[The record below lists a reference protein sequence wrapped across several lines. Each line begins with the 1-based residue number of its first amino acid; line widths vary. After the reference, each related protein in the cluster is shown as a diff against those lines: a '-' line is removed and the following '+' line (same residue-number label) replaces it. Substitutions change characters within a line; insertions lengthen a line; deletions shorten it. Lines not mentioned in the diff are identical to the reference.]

1 MQRDNRSRDPEGSRR
16 RWYESRDRD
25 PREQGDSRQQPQ
37 SLPPQQPQQQQQQQ
51 PFSPVYQ
58 QTPPPRQ
65 YDSRYDQSPM
75 YQQSPQYPRFPAP
88 PQQYQHHQP
97 HPYNA
102 QHQPAPAYN
111 DPRQSQQTPQ
121 RPQTP
126 SSVFSSSSDT
136 STSLLD
142 ISRFKD
148 TKQFGGVFG
157 TFFKAPSERVKQR
170 LHRKKPKKRRVL
182 YFGNSSS
189 SSVNSDLAYGTGYV
203 KQPKSRTLS
212 PRSQSRASGQG
223 QGSVSGQIP
232 INGHRRRSSGGSD
245 RTPRPAPKKK
255 TADEEIMALGQQ
267 LSDLARR
274 SKEDEQRL
282 SRRSSGKGKAAALG
296 LGAGAAGVALTSRL
310 GKEKK
315 SPKGKGKGKSK
326 HGVDSSDDGSD
337 WEDWEDA
344 SDGESSSSDDAG
356 SAAGSAG
363 DSELAYGTVGESIK
377 PAVGAATAAG
387 SAAAAAAM
395 AHSRR
400 TSGHSQSSEYRRYD
414 DRGSIVDPRLFGP
427 YNSLR
432 GSINTP
438 CGFQDERQAEVYRRD
453 SANFEFGSPIQM
465 RDLHSDPTAGHNRF
479 GSGQFSTSEHNR
491 ISSGQFSASDHNR
504 FGSGQFSA
512 SGHNRFGSGQF
523 SASGPHQDSSPR
535 PAPVPLQ
542 QPVPKFPVSSKVYET
557 EKLEDVNGKE
567 SRHQRREPSD
577 GRTWSGVAAAGL
589 AAAAAGA
596 AIASSSRKDSRES
609 RDEKKYDR
617 DDRDRREQERIA
629 MERQKALEVE
639 QQKLNDLER
648 QKARELERSKNQ
660 DPRRKY
666 SNWEEWHSA
675 LEHERERNAKW
686 ERDYR
691 ELEPE
696 AVIPNYNND
705 RKSSRYNDHDDT
717 PKERNEKKEKQ
728 NYDIVVAPRQDQSK
742 GEPFRIEHGQQFKV
756 TSEPVVQAKSGQRKD
771 TRDGRD
777 LPLPTGAG
785 HQAMAEPTQSE
796 PEFVDP
802 FQYQVADDA
811 FTLSQRTTPGRPLTP
826 NVVTIERE
834 PNFDDSPPRTSADDA
849 RLSRRDSFEI
859 ERMVE
864 EYQREPRDKPQQQR
878 SQTGN
883 EYQEEEREA
892 KSILDEAKIATVPVA
907 AAAVAAAIAVEHNR
921 AQSSRKEK
929 SSKSKSSKGKSSKG
943 DSSKSNTQSS
953 SRGRKDAVQEE
964 ADRYYRESNIAR
976 KIASDELRSRSA
988 SPERSVI
995 DKWQDDKNESFTI
1008 VTPPAMEDHHSEK
1021 NVYEAPNA
1029 DVKIDNKI
1037 HPQEERRFRNVGDNS
1052 SALILRP
1059 REASR
1064 ERPVL
1069 NLIYP
1074 TPAVSRQPTP
1084 APEARNTRQV
1094 PERSF
1099 TSEDVVI
1106 GPKGEVLPSSEPV
1119 SAAKSVS
1126 WGENETKRFN
1136 AHTPEN
1142 QDASNNYF
1150 PSDKSPDKPRPK
1162 LNKASRW
1169 GILAAALA
1177 GSSAEPHN
1185 EPDVELPY
1193 KRSDMPGGFSDD
1205 TSREVAVRR
1214 AEVYGDD
1221 AGREPPVPGPKPTSP
1236 HREHMPGGYAD
1247 DLEFAATLAAGLKDT
1262 GFNPDIV
1269 IEDPSYSRRDS
1280 PPGVQEA
1287 NGDSHR
1293 GANGNAWYKRPYVD
1307 VVPETVDV
1315 NAPKLLPEQG
1325 FVLGEVETPQEKT
1338 PTSYQ
1343 SQRDINAGLPKPED
1357 VPLPDNGPDNSKLS
1371 KREQRKRDKS
1381 DVVVVQDDGKIESA
1395 RAKPSASREEAE
1407 EVWEDIT
1414 RKKSKKKSRKS
1425 RDWEEDPSPIVSAPL
1440 DYNTGSSRD
1449 MPAKDARSNQDWS
1462 TPRDEERS
1470 RNFSAA
1476 DIAKVAVPA
1485 LALGALAS
1493 SGSRDA
1499 PSRDAHSDD
1508 ERDTPT
1514 KSRKP
1519 ANDDDYYYGNDRSDV
1534 SASVRPSHHRH
1545 SSQDASSRDVR
1556 PDDEFD
1562 ESKHSR
1568 KHRKDRDSRDEDK
1581 YRDHA
1586 TLDPVDRRSSRR
1598 EASRDRSRD
1607 RSRHHSRDRSR
1618 DRSRHRSKDHRSRDR
1633 TRDRSRDRSRHR
1645 KSDDEERPKR
1655 SKRHSYGN
1663 DSPTR
1668 SFAASEV
1675 SLASTSSRRS
1685 KKSKRRSGNEDDL
1698 DDSKDS
1704 PSDRKRDFFDDRDVS
1719 SVMSESRGDDRRRE
1733 GGHRRKSS
1741 RYDDDDARSVA
1752 SSPGSS
1758 RRDKEPK
1765 ERKTPEKRASNS
1777 VLSSLFKPRKD
1788 KKDSFLGNADTLGAG
1803 VGLAG
1808 AAAIYASDATRSNAA
1823 DAHSDQEHYTSR
1835 DGHRRARSYELVDP
1849 EVVSRAIKPAIDP
1862 QYGDLL
1868 PLPPSEPSSPVSGP
1882 EDLPPLPDSRPDTPP
1897 QERIMRR
1904 DMWSHQRR
1912 RSALDT
1918 PTKSPSRTAV
1928 PIALRL
1934 GNRSNPGSPISFK
1947 ASPASSPIMPHSDAV
1962 VMSRRAARP
1971 TSWDSTREIMPLY
1984 LLEHARQQ
1992 PTTGSVL
1999 PALPPSE
2006 PSESSARNS
2015 PESEFLKHNDEYFGN
2030 ELDFIGP
2037 DLRVDTQLSQQHRKD
2052 SDAESQETTPRA
2064 EYMPVLPVPEPS
2076 QAADEPVEEIDNT
2089 LPLPVDSTSKD
2100 MDRDLYSPT
2109 PSPVDT
2115 AAMTIPAA
2123 LAAAAYIRGRGDTD
2137 SPAERTD
2144 DATSADEH
2152 FSDASEGHSEPS
2164 SPGAYVFRTLAS
2176 SFDDRP
2182 QRRVESYY
2190 EPAPEPIVVPAEE
2203 PVVEKSPIEATP
2215 VNSVTELLGL
2225 PTEEPVA
2232 EESPIVESP
2241 IVEEPPFEAP
2251 SVNSVTELF
2260 GLPTEKPIAE
2270 EPVVEKS
2277 PIEATPVNSVTELL
2291 GLPTEEPVTEESP
2304 IEATPVNSVTEL
2316 LGLPTEEPV
2325 AEESPI
2331 EAPPVNSV
2339 TELLGL
2345 PNDEPTT
2352 GDSTAREPAFYP
2364 ATGPVAEPA
2373 AEPSVIPAQ
2382 ETAIEEPSIEESPI
2396 NSVTELLG
2404 LPAEKTVVEQ
2414 PTIED
2419 PVDERSHVLEKSTSE
2434 RSPIDSVTELLGL
2447 PVEEPTVEEPTVGD
2461 PAIEEPAVE
2470 EPAVEELTVEKS
2482 LAQKS
2487 PIVEKSPVERSPIES
2502 VTELLGLPA
2511 EKAVVEQP
2519 TTEERIVERSP
2530 AEMAPIDSVT
2540 ELLGLPAEEPTVEK
2554 PAVEKSF
2561 AQTSPAERSPIDSVT
2576 ELLGL
2581 PIQKPTVEESPAQ
2594 KSLVEEPPIN
2604 SVDELLGLPVEEPA
2618 VEQSAMDESFAQKF
2632 PAEVSPTNSV
2642 TELLSLPAE
2651 ESTLEHTV
2659 EKPSIN
2665 SVTELLGISA
2675 EEPTIE
2681 KPVAEEPA
2689 LDHSTEELTIKEPV
2703 VEESIADIPTQEE
2716 HSTDKPTTEEPTAK
2730 GPAVETPPVKSVTE
2744 LLGFSAEAPT
2754 IEDLTTA
2761 YRTEASDSAVQDG
2774 PQPFNESIPNG
2785 KFEDIHS
2792 TNQALETDTLGPST
2806 KEFSRD
2812 PRTGSIAED
2821 VVMPVVD
2828 SSIHSIEAPAIDTM
2842 TKTTPE
2848 VVRPSDEVQVE
2859 APAEFPSAPRD
2870 TKELDIMPL
2879 SAPIDED
2886 IAAVEPIVE
2895 TMPESAAENTSG
2907 NDRQLD
2913 NPEAAVEPLS
2923 EPANEAA
2930 PEPAPQV
2937 VEAAD
2942 TKPQDPI
2949 SQREENEITTKEWES
2964 MSAKDR
2970 KNMKKKLKKK
2980 GLEPII
2986 QDSFDISVLPQESS
3000 EGTEIAQNQGVP
3012 ADDQLSESKLVA
3024 TETEETEGPAE
3035 HASEPTPESLIEDA
3049 VISKAISFEEPA
3061 VSQEEQLPTTES
3073 EKPSEPVGEVISAH
3087 QEQPVQQDAESKE
3100 RDPEAADTPALAV
3113 SEHDRALPSIER
3125 ESVAENVSDAPLTI
3139 AEQIAEDTP
3148 ESPSKSK
3155 KKKKKSKTVQQ
3166 SEEKSS
3172 VVEPEMPEA
3181 DDPTPAT
3188 APEADRGAFDAWA
3201 EPDVIVEAPT
3211 ENPEALTE
3219 GGSEPVTKLLPDA
3232 PAEPAVDAEAF
3243 DAWAQPEVTAEVVD
3257 TPEQIQ
3263 EKSAPAA
3270 EPTPEVP
3277 IEPTQ
3282 DDVVSPSKSKK
3293 KKKKKK
3299 GNKADDEL
3307 VADNIEISRL
3317 EESLPISKDQTDET
3331 SKDAA
3336 QGLVR
3341 EQLSSANE
3349 IKTEP
3354 VNIETPQ
3361 PVESSKDDSRQRVDR
3376 AKSLPPIVAPE
3387 PGDFVTRDDG
3397 GIDDS
3402 PPSSPRPSTQDG
3414 RKDSPSSRYF
3424 PSALRALP
3432 STAGIS
3438 AFKRMWGF
3446 QDQSKAENKP
3456 RQVKADTVKPET
3468 VPVVKPEV
3476 VDAKPEA
3483 PAANLGRESVA
3494 NKKSDA
3500 ASAEKLKTVDAK
3512 PDTPATDSNRV
3523 APIDN
3528 TATPALES
3536 YVSEPLFSQDSAPLE
3551 ESQMEPSQIDEPR
3564 NFSTDKLSRGTP
3576 EDQAGTTD
3584 RQSVTLNH
3592 DDAAK
3597 KPEPILEQVAHET
3610 PLETVVDDDSTPVEN
3625 QAVDPVSEE
3634 TSKPL
3639 EVKPEQDT
3647 VGTPIMVKAD
3657 RVTTPVESKLEDT
3670 VKTLDVEPVQAVQE
3684 EPVVTTEDDVVRQ
3697 TENAEA
3703 EASSSKKKA
3712 KKNKKKKKGQ
3722 DSQNDT
3728 AEDQLKDSTRQDE
3741 PTVVSDIPTTE
3752 TPVLKDQATLD
3763 RAEQLKPEDKL
3774 QTRDNTA
3781 EAETKG
3787 LPTIDGQSVDE
3798 SVIHEHPKI
3807 DEVEEQPPINDEP
3820 AVETELREQPQ
3831 ANAQSAQPE
3840 IKDQSHTEEIKDQP
3854 TVDDKPVNEPEL
3866 KDQSKNDDKL
3876 AEPVTEDQPQIDE
3889 TQDRSRIDDEP
3900 VNEPELKEQS
3910 QADDKPAESEVKDQL
3925 KADETKAQLQIDEI
3939 QDRSKTDIKPPE
3951 ELEMREQLHTD
3962 EKSIEP
3968 EAMDQSQT
3976 GDKPVKEQVQA
3987 SDNLANKSSA
3997 DEALPNEVLDAGKI
4011 ADETHQAEEK
4021 AAREAEDA
4029 EATKEQAEIDSLL
4042 SKREKR
4048 KGRLLKKDQARL
4060 TLLEENAI
4068 KRAEEQT
4075 TREAEKKAAEEEVK
4089 TTVANTPVQG
4099 PSEAEIAFEPVES
4112 KDKDTP
4118 QTVEQTADEK
4128 MSDTNV
4134 IPPVEVSNA
4143 GEAQEASQPIEGS
4156 VDLTPLPVADPAE
4169 DSHVTADTIQPA
4181 EPQDTAVVDEISEPS
4196 GSKKSKKKKK
4206 RKSVSFVESGEA
4218 QETTTDNGE
4227 PSIPVSEPQLPDQ
4240 SATNTE
4246 ELPAKEETSSHGSVV
4261 EETATGVP
4269 ATDAKQT
4276 EDQTLA
4282 NSEAPVA
4289 EDTPTELQ
4297 LDGATDA
4304 ISNDGES
4311 EATSE
4316 KKSKKKKKK
4325 KKNASSSD
4333 EPETQPETEVLQQ
4346 ETPESKNDIIENVN
4360 DTAAEETSPNASN
4373 TLESGGR
4380 DSTEASLPKDE
4391 TSFPP
4396 QSETTNTFHDLVSA
4410 NDEQT
4415 QPADV
4420 NLPVETPLP
4429 QEPAQDLGAGKAD
4442 TTAPE
4447 QPPTEDSLKAE
4458 DSNATVK
4465 LSKKDKK
4472 KKKKAEKKKADL
4484 EGTQDPESDLAAPSQ
4499 NVEVLPQP
4507 EATDVPTEGSK
4518 DMPDETPTQTDSNK
4532 TPDTDSNL
4540 EGKLAAPA
4548 SDAKVPDTGDFG
4560 KLPSEEP
4567 ASPKDERGGFSLRQS
4582 QTDQEN
4588 KAKDNDFEILQDP
4601 ETKHPSEPKMKP
4613 NPESEKEDV
4622 DIAAMDEAKSHGSS
4636 KGDRPEEDKS
4646 MAGDLEVHVK
4656 PETKLEPG
4664 SELGEEKLE
4673 DNTEFAG
4680 LSKKQIKKLKKAK
4693 ALAALES
4700 PAEPSTPKEA
4710 GTSNEET
4717 LESAAE
4723 AGLEDGSK
4731 PETRCEAAV
4740 SETPA
4745 RAVEELG
4752 PEIDAG
4758 VLPLSEEI
4766 VPIDEPDFEAESKSK
4781 TDTQPLDS
4789 PTTQPA
4795 TEPAVAE
4802 PEAGADVQTSRTE
4815 PQETASDQD
4824 NIVPAPEVE
4833 SEEPHAHEGSITNI
4847 AADQEVLKEERT
4859 NSQKQSSQESLD
4871 VIQAPVSDPQVDAA
4885 YEAASDTNMTETHST
4900 GPLSPHVNEE
4910 AKETAAD
4917 RNGDFETSEQ
4927 AGASTPAIRI
4937 HTPEV
4942 PANASVETLN
4952 KDIPLQTADGLN
4964 EPFTHL
4970 PEASDRLMA
4979 EFESDHPL
4987 QSTSDTIARETL
4999 DSLSDTAE
5007 AIERPQIRD
5016 DTFIPQPEIIIAS
5029 EPVES
5034 PNVPSRSVDEAIAG
5048 LSDAEQ
5054 YKLDEEK
5061 KDSGTDAEQ
5070 PADANS
5076 SLDSAIAD
5084 DVKLPVDQSTTVSA
5098 QEAPMEDSPS
5108 TPTAAETEQS
5118 SGHELIDDQGKEET
5132 SHSLADKAIEPQP
5145 NIEQQT
5151 PLSESVLEVAMP
5163 TNDLS
5168 MVDGKDGQNLEP
5180 FDQANEK
5187 KGIEDSPTTKVEV
5200 PDTSKTTKESALL
5213 QLGDTELSHTRDS
5226 AAPVQPAA
5234 SSAVTSNAGTIS
5246 STTPAHERAENEFT
5260 TEEWHD
5266 LSSKDRKSIKKK
5278 LKKKDLDLII
5288 RDSFELEASTTED
5301 LTQNAPEAVPQAPQT
5316 GTEVI
5321 REIPEHDAHV
5331 DEVQEPSATEPFV
5344 DSGLNT
5350 SNVGDAFID
5359 VQQNTDSND
5368 LPEVPIEHSVEIV
5381 NVQERVPRDAPSTPE
5396 PHQGIESEP
5405 EKQKPSSLETDV
5417 SARDRNDKETDPARN
5432 TEDKSIAP
5440 AEAPKMMDVQPAEE
5454 LHSESAQDFLPEPV
5468 SEPSNASETNARS
5481 TTDVTPARIS
5491 EEVQQTQAVQ
5501 KAPEVSTDVPPNPV
5515 TEAPPKKRKDKKG
5528 RKSSLNMTETLVIGA
5543 EVTEPAKDNTQFP
5556 SLEHAP
5562 EHQANSESKDDQET
5576 ATPPAPIAELLPSTE
5591 NLSPATFEQSASDVV
5606 VHEPPQQEVSP
5617 ELNDAENENSSAEA
5631 APEDKEANIGQ
5642 ETVPAVEE
5650 AEDTAHAEILPA
5662 LKNAESP
5669 EPTKTHQEVTD
5680 EIVKPPQPVDA
5691 ARQIEGDST
5700 FDRQPEADK
5709 ESPFGTEQVLK
5720 DTKPMGEDDKEVKK
5734 GLRTADEERTGSE
5747 QVPVPEKLPDEQN
5760 SAGNTLLDPVD
5771 YQTQAEPVTA
5781 EKSSPDET
5789 TPFEKQPADVVEIP
5803 KLQEEEI
5810 QKPASHEPHGQG
5822 YSVES
5827 TEAPETSIEPSVEPT
5842 QAETAVQVEDLPS
5855 LPLSPKD
5862 KKKKKKRKSKTADAP
5877 VAEPTEPTKST
5888 SQFDTEPSQYSDGKA
5903 PTSLDD
5909 AAVEH
5914 STQFT
5919 APASVDVPDFPKEV
5933 GQTRS
5938 LVTEAKQEGIQDHH
5952 DHSFDNSTASKENDH
5967 VEDITLTP
5975 DTAVTE
5981 EITTDTARDNPPITN
5996 DPLVSEVK
6004 ESRSVVDAEVTP
6016 VNDKSSS
6023 QSSEPL
6029 LGDAE
6034 ASTTTAKPTK
6044 KDKKNK
6050 KKKQR
6055 QVNDDIDTSR
6065 EPQSSAR
6072 LDLPEVTR
6080 PVERDSSSEQPTD
6093 VAKLVP
6099 DGPGPDSPAPTL
6111 KESGTSQ
6118 HAVLDA
6124 TEEANAEI
6132 PTEEPKPVEKKL
6144 EVTEMEP
6151 LTQPRDI
6158 LSSGAGHV
6166 DEAPVPDQIRA
6177 VVEEIQAGQS
6187 SLPPTETSTEIQESE
6202 MQTPEPQLAKETDV
6216 IDNAGTVSSVP
6227 SAEKEKHQSGDNQAP
6242 SSKDAQPE
6250 QSVRSVPD
6258 STPQADRSDTRDTDV
6273 PSPAKDVSVVNEAFS
6288 KAPTAEPTA
6297 TSALKH
6303 LPSNDDNV
6311 KESPRLTETAPI
6323 VSAILDKVASQKT
6336 TDKDTMSRETPT
6348 PPPSSQILPT
6358 RQTTTEPLDSIPS
6371 PKISKKEK
6379 RARKLAR
6386 EKESTGTAT
6395 VEKSAVS
6402 DGQDTLVPQDTEKIP
6417 SENKGNLVSEMQDD
6431 ARTAPTTTARKSPTE
6446 VTEDSH
6452 ARDVA
6457 IKEPIKDKKSKRE
6470 PGASI
6475 PETVNEP
6482 DVPSVAKS
6490 IKSEA
6495 KPPKGTVPESNQ
6507 PQATSVPVE
6516 TSTKVEGQ
6524 PHSPTGPG
6532 PDVTDKLSHDT
6543 SVSKVISDVPAVEE
6557 NAAQAPKS
6565 VVNIPS
6571 GKEETK
6577 TSPTSSKPSKSIF
6590 AGFTAATA
6598 AWGTALFGDKKD
6610 APATQEKKQDEAKV
6624 TEDKN
6629 RLRGGQDGK
6638 SQTGEQNATTMS
6650 SHGIQPT
6657 VKDTGKDSRK
6667 DSPSPRETQ
6676 EVKTKT
6682 VGEDPPTGSND
6693 RKDKGKGIASDPGDD
6708 ATVTDN
6714 KRSSK
6719 KAKEVVSSRDDA
6731 ILDQSRKKENTEKKQ
6746 SEKKD
6751 ADKKDANK
6759 KDKKSGVATAVKDTP
6774 AKPDK
6779 VRRETPR
6786 KSQPESSYEAES
6798 PILGRGDLE
6807 LSREF
6812 SQPLLRRDSGVEEP
6826 RGGLL
6831 REDSKTYTPLTGT
6844 ESDVSDLRRSPSRLL
6859 EPVPEVPEAE
6869 VEPTRPTFSTPKAVR
6884 GRGPIGDASSFQ
6896 RRSRRMSEE
6905 TQREGGLGGE
6915 RNTLRRSR
6923 PFSPEPLRDSG
6934 VHTEDWIEN
6943 ERRPQSAVDRAV
6955 LHTPDSSERRLRR
6968 SPRGTPVL
6976 REPAALEPTSE
6987 PVKKKQYG
6995 PLTPAG
7001 GAAAAVTASAG
7012 LAGALRAG
7020 RSASSSPSTPT
7031 PHSKPNSN
7039 PTSSVAG
7046 RRSASD
7052 NASPTRRSTP
7062 GLEAARRTISNT
7074 SLSRRRTPEPLRL
7087 RPESPGIN
7095 RASGTPTP
7103 PLRRAD
7109 RRMSSDLRAIRQQ
7122 NTANSTPV
7130 ANEGRARAKDMAD
7143 VYDGFGEGRIG
7154 SPRSPTRPHSMRRRQ
7169 SMQVLELENR
7179 VELLMA
7185 ENRMLTEARAATES
7199 SISQRAA
7206 NSLSERDVEIDKL
7219 KQSLQFLQ
7227 NEVSRLSEVNDG
7239 LASAN
7244 VELANKDTGRV
7255 ADLESRHATVAREL
7269 EETRRAKGS
7278 SEQSLEAKDAEIAEL
7293 RAELDSAKEKIRDL
7307 QRQILESKANDA
7319 HFLNIRD
7326 EDHFDHRCQQLCSHV
7341 QQWVLRFSK
7350 FSDMRACRLTSEIN
7364 DEKTI
7369 DRLDNAVL
7377 DGSDVDIYLRDRV
7390 KRRDIFMSMTMNM
7403 IWEFVFTRYL
7413 FGMDRE
7419 QRQKLKSLEKLLT
7432 EVGPPEAVRQ
7442 WRAVTLTLLAKRESF
7457 KRQRDLDT
7465 EAVVQAIFQT
7475 LCKILPPPS
7484 NLEDQIQS
7492 QLRRVMREAV
7502 GLSIEMRTQKA
7513 EYMMLPPLAPEYDAD
7528 GELTTTLQF
7537 NASMMN
7543 ERSGSI
7549 TTSNED
7555 LEAQGAIVRT
7565 VLFPL
7570 VVKKGDDNGK
7580 GDEEIVVCPAQVLIP
7595 RSKHLFG
7602 AASDGGSTSIGAR
7615 SHISVVTETL
7625 GQTEV
7630 DYLDG

>member
-25 PREQGDSRQQPQ
+25 PRDQGDSRQQPQ
-37 SLPPQQPQQQQQQQ
+37 SLPPQQPQQYPQQQQ

-88 PQQYQHHQP
+88 PQQYQHQQP
-97 HPYNA
+97 HPYSA
-102 QHQPAPAYN
+102 QHQPMPAYN

-189 SSVNSDLAYGTGYV
+189 SSVNSDLAYGNGYV

-223 QGSVSGQIP
+223 QGSVSGQFP
-232 INGHRRRSSGGSD
+232 TNGHRRRSSGGSD
-245 RTPRPAPKKK
+245 RTPRLPPRKK

-274 SKEDEQRL
+274 SKEDEQRI

-296 LGAGAAGVALTSRL
+296 LAAGAAGVAMTSRL

-315 SPKGKGKGKSK
+315 SPKGKGKGKGKSK
-326 HGVDSSDDGSD
+326 HRVDTSDDGSD

-356 SAAGSAG
+356 SAA

-377 PAVGAATAAG
+377 PIVGVATAAG
-387 SAAAAAAM
+387 SAAAGAAM
-395 AHSRR
+395 ANSRR

-438 CGFQDERQAEVYRRD
+438 CGFRDERQAEVYRRD

-465 RDLHSDPTAGHNRF
+465 RDLHSDPTSAHNRVD
-479 GSGQFSTSEHNR
+479 
-491 ISSGQFSASDHNR
+491 SGQFSASGYNR
-504 FGSGQFSA
+504 VGSGQFSA
-512 SGHNRFGSGQF
+512 SSHNRFGSGQF

-542 QPVPKFPVSSKVYET
+542 QPVPKLPVSSKVYET
-557 EKLEDVNGKE
+557 EKLDNVNGKD
-567 SRHQRREPSD
+567 SRQNRREPAD
-577 GRTWSGVAAAGL
+577 ARTWSGVAAAGL

-596 AIASSSRKDSRES
+596 AIASSSRKDPRES

-617 DDRDRREQERIA
+617 DDRDRREQERID

-639 QQKLNDLER
+639 QQKLNELER
-648 QKARELERSKNQ
+648 QKARELERFKNQ
-660 DPRRKY
+660 DPRHKY
-666 SNWEEWHSA
+666 SNWEEWHKA

-728 NYDIVVAPRQDQSK
+728 NYDVVVAPRQDQSK

-756 TSEPVVQAKSGQRKD
+756 TSEPVVQAESGQRKD
-771 TRDGRD
+771 TRDGRV

-785 HQAMAEPTQSE
+785 HQAMTEPTQSE

-834 PNFDDSPPRTSADDA
+834 PNFDDSPPRNSADDA

-864 EYQREPRDKPQQQR
+864 EYQRESQNAPQQQR
-878 SQTGN
+878 SQTRN
-883 EYQEEEREA
+883 EYQEEERQA

-907 AAAVAAAIAVEHNR
+907 AAAVASAIAVEHNR
-921 AQSSRKEK
+921 AQDSRKEK

-953 SRGRKDAVQEE
+953 SRGRKDVVQEE

-976 KIASDELRSRSA
+976 KIASEELRSRSA
-988 SPERSVI
+988 SPERSVV

-1021 NVYEAPNA
+1021 NAYEAPNA

-1037 HPQEERRFRNVGDNS
+1037 HPQEERRFRNTGGNS
-1052 SALILRP
+1052 SALVLRP
-1059 REASR
+1059 RDASR

-1074 TPAVSRQPTP
+1074 TPAASRQPTP
-1084 APEARNTRQV
+1084 APEARKTRQV
-1094 PERSF
+1094 PEESF

-1106 GPKGEVLPSSEPV
+1106 GPKGEVLPSSEPASV
-1119 SAAKSVS
+1119 AKSVS

-1142 QDASNNYF
+1142 QDESNNYF
-1150 PSDKSPDKPRPK
+1150 PNDKSPEKPRPK

-1193 KRSDMPGGFSDD
+1193 TRSDMPGGFSDD
-1205 TSREVAVRR
+1205 TSRDIAVQR

-1221 AGREPPVPGPKPTSP
+1221 ASREPPVPGPKPTSP
-1236 HREHMPGGYAD
+1236 HHEQMPGGYAD

-1307 VVPETVDV
+1307 AVPEAIDV

-1338 PTSYQ
+1338 PASYQ
-1343 SQRDINAGLPKPED
+1343 GQRDINSGLPKPED

-1381 DVVVVQDDGKIESA
+1381 DVVVVQDDGKIENA
-1395 RAKPSASREEAE
+1395 RAEPSSSREEAE

-1414 RKKSKKKSRKS
+1414 RKKGKKKGRKS
-1425 RDWEEDPSPIVSAPL
+1425 RDWEADSSPSVSTPL
-1440 DYNTGSSRD
+1440 DYNTGSTRD
-1449 MPAKDARSNQDWS
+1449 MPARDATSNQGWS

-1470 RNFSAA
+1470 RDFSAA
-1476 DIAKVAVPA
+1476 DIATVALPA

-1499 PSRDAHSDD
+1499 APRDVHSDD
-1508 ERDTPT
+1508 ERDASA

-1519 ANDDDYYYGNDRSDV
+1519 LKDDDYYYGNDRSDV
-1534 SASVRPSHHRH
+1534 SAPVKPSHHRH
-1545 SSQDASSRDVR
+1545 SSRDASSRDVR
-1556 PDDEFD
+1556 PDDELD

-1568 KHRKDRDSRDEDK
+1568 KHRKDRDSRDEDR
-1581 YRDHA
+1581 YRDYA
-1586 TLDPVDRRSSRR
+1586 ALDPVDRRSSRR

-1618 DRSRHRSKDHRSRDR
+1618 DRSRHRSKSHRSRDR
-1633 TRDRSRDRSRHR
+1633 TRERSRDRSRHR
-1645 KSDDEERPKR
+1645 KSDDEEERPKR
-1655 SKRHSYGN
+1655 SKRHSYGY

-1698 DDSKDS
+1698 ADSKDT
-1704 PSDRKRDFFDDRDVS
+1704 PSDRTRDLFDDRDVS

-1803 VGLAG
+1803 VGLAS

-1823 DAHSDQEHYTSR
+1823 DAPSDQEHYTSR

-1849 EVVSRAIKPAIDP
+1849 EVVSRVIKPAIDP

-1868 PLPPSEPSSPVSGP
+1868 PLPPSEPSSPISGP

-1912 RSALDT
+1912 RSAFET

-1934 GNRSNPGSPISFK
+1934 GNRSNPGSPISYK
-1947 ASPASSPIMPHSDAV
+1947 VSPASSPIVPHSDAV

-2015 PESEFLKHNDEYFGN
+2015 PESEFLKHNDDYFGN
-2030 ELDFIGP
+2030 ELDFVGP
-2037 DLRVDTQLSQQHRKD
+2037 DLRVDTQLSEQHRKD

-2064 EYMPVLPVPEPS
+2064 EYMPVLPAPEPS
-2076 QAADEPVEEIDNT
+2076 EAANESMEEIDNT

-2115 AAMTIPAA
+2115 AAMAIPAA
-2123 LAAAAYIRGRGDTD
+2123 LAAAAYIRGREDTD

-2144 DATSADEH
+2144 DATSVDEH

-2176 SFDDRP
+2176 RFDDRP
-2182 QRRVESYY
+2182 QRRVESHY
-2190 EPAPEPIVVPAEE
+2190 ERIPEPIAAPTEEHVVEKSPVEETPVSSVTELLGLPTEGPSAEDS
-2203 PVVEKSPIEATP
+2203 PVVEKSPAEATP

-2225 PTEEPVA
+2225 PTQEPVA
-2232 EESPIVESP
+2232 E
-2241 IVEEPPFEAP
+2241 
-2251 SVNSVTELF
+2251 
-2260 GLPTEKPIAE
+2260 
-2270 EPVVEKS
+2270 
-2277 PIEATPVNSVTELL
+2277 
-2291 GLPTEEPVTEESP
+2291 
-2304 IEATPVNSVTEL
+2304 
-2316 LGLPTEEPV
+2316 
-2325 AEESPI
+2325 
-2331 EAPPVNSV
+2331 
-2339 TELLGL
+2339 
-2345 PNDEPTT
+2345 
-2352 GDSTAREPAFYP
+2352 
-2364 ATGPVAEPA
+2364 
-2373 AEPSVIPAQ
+2373 
-2382 ETAIEEPSIEESPI
+2382 
-2396 NSVTELLG
+2396 
-2404 LPAEKTVVEQ
+2404 
-2414 PTIED
+2414 
-2419 PVDERSHVLEKSTSE
+2419 
-2434 RSPIDSVTELLGL
+2434 
-2447 PVEEPTVEEPTVGD
+2447 
-2461 PAIEEPAVE
+2461 
-2470 EPAVEELTVEKS
+2470 
-2482 LAQKS
+2482 KS
-2487 PIVEKSPVERSPIES
+2487 PIVEKSPVEATPVNSVTEILGLPTRELTTEESTAKEPTFYPSTEPVTEPVVEPAPESVVISAQESAFEESLMEDSPVNSVTQLLGLPAGETVVERPTIEEPVDERSLIVKESPAERSTVDS
-2502 VTELLGLPA
+2502 VTELLGLAIEDAVVVDSAAEEPTVDKSVAKESPIVQKSPA
-2511 EKAVVEQP
+2511 ERPPIESVTEPLGLPVEEP
-2519 TTEERIVERSP
+2519 TAEEPATEERTIKQYDTKEPAFEEPAVERSLAQMPP
-2530 AEMAPIDSVT
+2530 AESSPIDSVTKSLGLPVKKPAAEESPAQKSFAQETSANFVTEPLDLPVEEPVDEERIIEEPATEEPAPEEPAVDESSAQKSLPEAPLMNSVT
-2540 ELLGLPAEEPTVEK
+2540 ELLGLPAEEPTVERSAAET
-2554 PAVEKSF
+2554 PAVEHTLEKPSVRSLTEPFGISVEQPTIEKSI
-2561 AQTSPAERSPIDSVT
+2561 A
-2576 ELLGL
+2576 
-2581 PIQKPTVEESPAQ
+2581 
-2594 KSLVEEPPIN
+2594 
-2604 SVDELLGLPVEEPA
+2604 EEPA
-2618 VEQSAMDESFAQKF
+2618 YEHGTEELTTKEPTIEEPIVQESIVEIHAQ
-2632 PAEVSPTNSV
+2632 
-2642 TELLSLPAE
+2642 E
-2651 ESTLEHTV
+2651 EHNTDKST
-2659 EKPSIN
+2659 
-2665 SVTELLGISA
+2665 A
-2675 EEPTIE
+2675 EEPTIQE
-2681 KPVAEEPA
+2681 PVAA
-2689 LDHSTEELTIKEPV
+2689 
-2703 VEESIADIPTQEE
+2703 
-2716 HSTDKPTTEEPTAK
+2716 
-2730 GPAVETPPVKSVTE
+2730 GPAVKTTPVKSVTE
-2744 LLGFSAEAPT
+2744 LLGFSAEEPKIEKLTVEEST
-2754 IEDLTTA
+2754 IEDPTTT
-2761 YRTEASDSAVQDG
+2761 YRTKSTDSAAQYN
-2774 PQPFNESIPNG
+2774 PQSFNDSVPDG
-2785 KFEDIHS
+2785 KFDDIDPL
-2792 TNQALETDTLGPST
+2792 NQTLETDALGPSA
-2806 KEFSRD
+2806 KESTRD
-2812 PRTGSIAED
+2812 PRTGSTD
-2821 VVMPVVD
+2821 GVVVMPVVD
-2828 SSIHSIEAPAIDTM
+2828 SSLHSTEAPAIDTM

-2848 VVRPSDEVQVE
+2848 VVRPSDELEAE
-2859 APAEFPSAPRD
+2859 APTELPSAPREN
-2870 TKELDIMPL
+2870 KELNSMPL
-2879 SAPIDED
+2879 TVPFEGDT
-2886 IAAVEPIVE
+2886 AAVEPDVE
-2895 TMPESAAENTSG
+2895 TMPESAAENTRDHDS
-2907 NDRQLD
+2907 QLD
-2913 NPEAAVEPLS
+2913 TILAPAVPEATVEPSL
-2923 EPANEAA
+2923 EPVTEAA
-2930 PEPAPQV
+2930 LEPAPEA
-2937 VEAAD
+2937 VEAAEA
-2942 TKPQDPI
+2942 KPQDPI
-2949 SQREENEITTKEWES
+2949 SHREENEITTEEWEN

-2986 QDSFDISVLPQESS
+2986 KDSFDIPILPQGSS
-3000 EGTEIAQNQGVP
+3000 KGIEIAQNQDVS
-3012 ADDQLSESKLVA
+3012 AEDQLAESKPSA
-3024 TETEETEGPAE
+3024 IEAEGPAE
-3035 HASEPTPESLIEDA
+3035 PASKPAPESLIEGA
-3049 VISKAISFEEPA
+3049 VDPKTISFEKPA
-3061 VSQEEQLPTTES
+3061 VSQEEQLPSIEL
-3073 EKPSEPVGEVISAH
+3073 EKPSEPVGEVMPARP
-3087 QEQPVQQDAESKE
+3087 EQSVRKDTESKE
-3100 RDPEAADTPALAV
+3100 EVPEAVDTPALAV

-3125 ESVAENVSDAPLTI
+3125 EIASENISNAPSTI
-3139 AEQIAEDTP
+3139 AEQALEEIP

-3166 SEEKSS
+3166 AEEKPSD
-3172 VVEPEMPEA
+3172 VVPEMPEA
-3181 DDPTPAT
+3181 DAAPA
-3188 APEADRGAFDAWA
+3188 AVPEADKSAFDAWV
-3201 EPDVIVEAPT
+3201 EPDVIVETPT
-3211 ENPEALTE
+3211 EFPKASAED
-3219 GGSEPVTKLLPDA
+3219 GSDSVTKPLTDA
-3232 PAEPAVDAEAF
+3232 PAKPAVDAEAF
-3243 DAWAQPEVTAEVVD
+3243 DAWTQPDATVEVVD
-3257 TPEQIQ
+3257 IPEQTQ
-3263 EKSAPAA
+3263 DKSVPAP

-3277 IEPTQ
+3277 LEPTQ
-3282 DDVVSPSKSKK
+3282 DEVVSPSKSKK

-3299 GNKADDEL
+3299 DNKADDEPA
-3307 VADNIEISRL
+3307 ADNTETSRL
-3317 EESLPISKDQTDET
+3317 EESLPIS
-3331 SKDAA
+3331 
-3336 QGLVR
+3336 LVQ

-3354 VNIETPQ
+3354 ANIEVPK
-3361 PVESSKDDSRQRVDR
+3361 PIVSPKKDRGKPL
-3376 AKSLPPIVAPE
+3376 APIVAPE
-3387 PGDFVTRDDG
+3387 PDDVVTRDDG

-3414 RKDSPSSRYF
+3414 RKDSPSQRYF

-3456 RQVKADTVKPET
+3456 RQVKAETAKPET
-3468 VPVVKPEV
+3468 VTAAKPEV
-3476 VDAKPEA
+3476 VDAKPDV
-3483 PAANLGRESVA
+3483 PAANLGRESIIS
-3494 NKKSDA
+3494 KKSDVV
-3500 ASAEKLKTVDAK
+3500 SAEKLKTIDAK
-3512 PDTPATDSNRV
+3512 PDTPATDLHQATPV
-3523 APIDN
+3523 GDA
-3528 TATPALES
+3528 ATPAFES
-3536 YVSEPLFSQDSAPLE
+3536 YVSEPLFSQDSAPIE
-3551 ESQMEPSQIDEPR
+3551 ESQTEASQVDEPR
-3564 NFSTDKLSRGTP
+3564 NFSSDKPRHGTS
-3576 EDQAGTTD
+3576 EDQVEATD
-3584 RQSVTLNH
+3584 RQPVELNQ
-3592 DDAAK
+3592 DDAANEPK
-3597 KPEPILEQVAHET
+3597 PILEQVAHEKL
-3610 PLETVVDDDSTPVEN
+3610 LETVVDDNSKPTEKQVIN
-3625 QAVDPVSEE
+3625 TVSEE
-3634 TSKPL
+3634 TLKPL
-3639 EVKPEQDT
+3639 EFKPDQDV
-3647 VGTPIMVKAD
+3647 VGTPIMAED
-3657 RVTTPVESKLEDT
+3657 DSVTVPAESKLDDT
-3670 VKTLDVEPVQAVQE
+3670 TKNLEVEPVQALE
-3684 EPVVTTEDDVVRQ
+3684 EPVITTEDDVVKQ
-3697 TENAEA
+3697 TENTEA
-3703 EASSSKKKA
+3703 DASSSKKKA

-3728 AEDQLKDSTRQDE
+3728 IEDQLKDSTKQDE
-3741 PTVVSDIPTTE
+3741 IPQQPQVDKLTLVSDIPITK
-3752 TPVLKDQATLD
+3752 TPVLEDQTTLD
-3763 RAEQLKPEDKL
+3763 HVEQLKPEDKL
-3774 QTRDNTA
+3774 QTRDNA
-3781 EAETKG
+3781 VEAETKG
-3787 LPTIDGQSVDE
+3787 LPTIIGQSGDE
-3798 SVIHEHPKI
+3798 SVIHKQSNI
-3807 DEVEEQPPINDEP
+3807 DEVKEQPPLTDEP
-3820 AVETELREQPQ
+3820 AVESELTEQPQ
-3831 ANAQSAQPE
+3831 SNIHSVQPK
-3840 IKDQSHTEEIKDQP
+3840 IKEQSHTEEIKDQL
-3854 TVDDKPVNEPEL
+3854 TVDDKPANEPEL
-3866 KDQSKNDDKL
+3866 RGQSQNDDKP
-3876 AEPVTEDQPQIDE
+3876 AEPVTEDQPQTDE
-3889 TQDRSRIDDEP
+3889 AQDRSEIGYEP
-3900 VNEPELKEQS
+3900 VDESKFKEQS
-3910 QADDKPAESEVKDQL
+3910 QADDKPLVPEVKDQL
-3925 KADETKAQLQIDEI
+3925 KTEETKEQPHIDEI
-3939 QDRSKTDIKPPE
+3939 QDQSKTDDKPLGEPE
-3951 ELEMREQLHTD
+3951 VRKELHTD
-3962 EKSIEP
+3962 EKSLEP
-3968 EAMDQSQT
+3968 ETMDQSQT
-3976 GDKPVKEQVQA
+3976 GDKPVKESVQV
-3987 SDNLANKSSA
+3987 SENLANNSPA
-3997 DEALPNEVLDAGKI
+3997 DEGLPSEDLDAEKI
-4011 ADETHQAEEK
+4011 AEEK

-4029 EATKEQAEIDSLL
+4029 EAAKEKAEIDTLL

-4060 TLLEENAI
+4060 TLLEENAT
-4068 KRAEEQT
+4068 KRAEDRA
-4075 TREAEKKAAEEEVK
+4075 TREAEKKASEEAVEIPI
-4089 TTVANTPVQG
+4089 ADTPVQG
-4099 PSEAEIAFEPVES
+4099 PSEAEIVLKPVES
-4112 KDKDTP
+4112 QDKDAP
-4118 QTVEQTADEK
+4118 LVVEETAAEK
-4128 MSDTNV
+4128 TSDADV

-4143 GEAQEASQPIEGS
+4143 GEAEEARQSTEGQ
-4156 VDLTPLPVADPAE
+4156 VDLTPLPVVKPAE
-4169 DSHVTADTIQPA
+4169 DSHVTVDTIQSA
-4181 EPQDTAVVDEISEPS
+4181 ELQEAPVVDEILEP

-4206 RKSVSFVESGEA
+4206 RKSVSFVENGEA
-4218 QETTTDNGE
+4218 QDATMDNGE
-4227 PSIPVSEPQLPDQ
+4227 PSIPVPEPQLPDQ
-4240 SATNTE
+4240 SNTNME
-4246 ELPAKEETSSHGSVV
+4246 ETSAKEEASSHGSVV
-4261 EETATGVP
+4261 KETATDMP
-4269 ATDAKQT
+4269 LTDAKQT
-4276 EDQTLA
+4276 EDQLLA
-4282 NSEAPVA
+4282 NSEEPVA
-4289 EDTPTELQ
+4289 EDTPAEPPPE
-4297 LDGATDA
+4297 GAVDA

-4311 EATSE
+4311 EAPSE

-4333 EPETQPETEVLQQ
+4333 EPEFQPEVEILQQ
-4346 ETPESKNDIIENVN
+4346 ETPDSKKDIVEDVK
-4360 DTAAEETSPNASN
+4360 DAAAEETSPNASN
-4373 TLESGGR
+4373 TLESAGV
-4380 DSTEASLPKDE
+4380 DSTEASFPKDE
-4391 TSFPP
+4391 ASLSPQPETINTS
-4396 QSETTNTFHDLVSA
+4396 HDPVLA
-4410 NDEQT
+4410 NDAQA

-4420 NLPVETPLP
+4420 KIPVETPLP
-4429 QEPAQDLGAGKAD
+4429 QEPAQDVAADKAD
-4442 TTAPE
+4442 TTTPD
-4447 QPPTEDSLKAE
+4447 QPPAEDSLIVE
-4458 DSNATVK
+4458 DSNATAK

-4484 EGTQDPESDLAAPSQ
+4484 EGTQDPESGLATPSQ
-4499 NVEVLPQP
+4499 NVEAPPQP
-4507 EATDVPTEGSK
+4507 EAIDIPTEDSK
-4518 DMPDETPTQTDSNK
+4518 DTPNETLKQIDSDK
-4532 TPDTDSNL
+4532 IPDTDSNL

-4548 SDAKVPDTGDFG
+4548 SDAKVPDTGDSG

-4567 ASPKDERGGFSLRQS
+4567 AGPKDERGGFSLRQS

-4601 ETKHPSEPKMKP
+4601 ETKHLSEPKTKP
-4613 NPESEKEDV
+4613 SPEPEKEDADV
-4622 DIAAMDEAKSHGSS
+4622 AAMDEAKSHGSS
-4636 KGDRPEEDKS
+4636 KGDKSEEDKS
-4646 MAGDLEVHVK
+4646 MAGDLEVPVK
-4656 PETKLEPG
+4656 PETNLEPG
-4664 SELGEEKLE
+4664 SELVEEKLE

-4700 PAEPSTPKEA
+4700 AAEPSTPKEA
-4710 GTSNEET
+4710 GTSHEET

-4731 PETRCEAAV
+4731 PEMRCEPAV

-4752 PEIDAG
+4752 PETDAG
-4758 VLPLSEEI
+4758 ALPMSEEI

-4781 TDTQPLDS
+4781 PDTQPPDS
-4789 PTTQPA
+4789 PITQPA
-4795 TEPAVAE
+4795 TEPAVVE
-4802 PEAGADVQTSRTE
+4802 PKDAADVPTLRIE

-4824 NIVPAPEVE
+4824 NIVPAPEVK
-4833 SEEPHAHEGSITNI
+4833 SEEPHAHKQRSITNI
-4847 AADQEVLKEERT
+4847 AVDQEALKEERT
-4859 NSQKQSSQESLD
+4859 NSQKQPPQESIE
-4871 VIQAPVSDPQVDAA
+4871 VIEAPVFVPQMDTAH
-4885 YEAASDTNMTETHST
+4885 ETTSDTNMTETHSK
-4900 GPLSPHVNEE
+4900 GPSSLHVNED

-4917 RNGDFETSEQ
+4917 RSGALENPEQ
-4927 AGASTPAIRI
+4927 ARPSTPAIRI

-4942 PANASVETLN
+4942 PADTSVETEE
-4952 KDIPLQTADGLN
+4952 KDIPPQLAEGPDEL
-4964 EPFTHL
+4964 FTHL
-4970 PEASDRLMA
+4970 PESSDRLVA
-4979 EFESDHPL
+4979 QLESDHPL
-4987 QSTSDTIARETL
+4987 QSTSDHIAHETL
-4999 DSLSDTAE
+4999 DSSPDTAE
-5007 AIERPQIRD
+5007 AIERPDISGD
-5016 DTFIPQPEIIIAS
+5016 AFIPQPEIILGS

-5034 PNVPSRSVDEAIAG
+5034 PNVLGRSVDEAIAG

-5054 YKLDEEK
+5054 NKLDEEK
-5061 KDSGTDAEQ
+5061 EV
-5070 PADANS
+5070 S
-5076 SLDSAIAD
+5076 SEDVKPPVDTESTVDSAIMD
-5084 DVKLPVDQSTTVSA
+5084 DAKLPADWSA
-5098 QEAPMEDSPS
+5098 TLPKQEAPAEDSLSPPTS
-5108 TPTAAETEQS
+5108 TEIKQDNA
-5118 SGHELIDDQGKEET
+5118 HELIANRGEEET
-5132 SHSLADKAIEPQP
+5132 TRSLADKTIEPEP
-5145 NIEQQT
+5145 KAERRT
-5151 PLSESVLEVAMP
+5151 SLSESVFEVAIP
-5163 TNDLS
+5163 TNDLPIA
-5168 MVDGKDGQNLEP
+5168 DGKDGQNIES
-5180 FDQANEK
+5180 FNQVNEE
-5187 KGIEDSPTTKVEV
+5187 KGVEESSTMTAKVPETPEMTK
-5200 PDTSKTTKESALL
+5200 DSALP
-5213 QLGDTELSHTRDS
+5213 QLDDIELSHTPDS

-5234 SSAVTSNAGTIS
+5234 SSVLTSTAETKP

-5260 TEEWHD
+5260 TQEWHN
-5266 LSSKDRKSIKKK
+5266 LSSKDKKSIKRK

-5288 RDSFELEASTTED
+5288 ADSFKPETSTPKD
-5301 LTQNAPEAVPQAPQT
+5301 LIQTAPEAVSQVT
-5316 GTEVI
+5316 RTDTEVT
-5321 REIPEHDAHV
+5321 RETPER
-5331 DEVQEPSATEPFV
+5331 DEHIDDVQKPSETEPFV
-5344 DSGLNT
+5344 EPDLST
-5350 SNVGDAFID
+5350 SNAGNAVID
-5359 VQQNTDSND
+5359 VQQNPDPND
-5368 LPEVPIEHSVEIV
+5368 WPEVPIEHPVEAV
-5381 NVQERVPRDAPSTPE
+5381 DDQERVSHSDIAF
-5396 PHQGIESEP
+5396 GP
-5405 EKQKPSSLETDV
+5405 EKQNTSNIDNDASVGDKNDQETDTAWNV
-5417 SARDRNDKETDPARN
+5417 
-5432 TEDKSIAP
+5432 EDKSSAP
-5440 AEAPKMMDVQPAEE
+5440 SETLTMIDLQPAEE
-5454 LHSESAQDFLPEPV
+5454 LHSKSPRDLPPEPV
-5468 SEPSNASETNARS
+5468 TEPSDASETNTRS
-5481 TTDVTPARIS
+5481 TIDVTPARIS
-5491 EEVQQTQAVQ
+5491 EEVQQTQAAP
-5501 KAPEVSTDVPPNPV
+5501 KALEVSAEVPLQPP
-5515 TEAPPKKRKDKKG
+5515 TEAPSKESKDKKG
-5528 RKSSLNMTETLVIGA
+5528 RKSSLHMIDTPVISA
-5543 EVTEPAKDNTQFP
+5543 EVTDSAKDDSRFP
-5556 SLEHAP
+5556 SRDHVS
-5562 EHQANSESKDDQET
+5562 EHQANSGSKDDQDT
-5576 ATPPAPIAELLPSTE
+5576 VTPSAPIAELLPSTE
-5591 NLSPATFEQSASDVV
+5591 YLSPATSEQPAPDILAQ
-5606 VHEPPQQEVSP
+5606 EPPQQEALPDS
-5617 ELNDAENENSSAEA
+5617 NDAENTNGPLETAT
-5631 APEDKEANIGQ
+5631 EDKETDVGQ
-5642 ETVPAVEE
+5642 AAVPAVEKVK
-5650 AEDTAHAEILPA
+5650 DNVYAEILPA
-5662 LKNAESP
+5662 LKDAESS
-5669 EPTKTHQEVTD
+5669 EPTKSHQEVTD
-5680 EIVKPPQPVDA
+5680 EVVEPPHPIDT
-5691 ARQIEGDST
+5691 ARQIQGDST
-5700 FDRQPEADK
+5700 FGRQPEADN
-5709 ESPFGTEQVLK
+5709 ESRFGTEQVLK
-5720 DTKPMGEDDKEVKK
+5720 DTKTVQEDDKEGKK
-5734 GLRTADEERTGSE
+5734 GLSTINEERTGSK
-5747 QVPVPEKLPDEQN
+5747 QDPVAKELSNEQN
-5760 SAGNTLLDPVD
+5760 SAGDTSLAPVGW
-5771 YQTQAEPVTA
+5771 QTQTEPATA
-5781 EKSSPDET
+5781 EAGTNSS
-5789 TPFEKQPADVVEIP
+5789 EKQSADDVKIP
-5803 KLQEEEI
+5803 ELQEDENR
-5810 QKPASHEPHGQG
+5810 KPASRDPHGQG

-5827 TEAPETSIEPSVEPT
+5827 IKAPETSVEASVEPI
-5842 QAETAVQVEDLPS
+5842 QAETAVQVEDTPS
-5855 LPLSPKD
+5855 LPPSPKD

-5877 VAEPTEPTKST
+5877 VAEPTESTKST
-5888 SQFDTEPSQYSDGKA
+5888 SQLDTEPPQHSDDRAIPSPDG
-5903 PTSLDD
+5903 T
-5909 AAVEH
+5909 AVEQ
-5914 STQFT
+5914 SAQVT
-5919 APASVDVPDFPKEV
+5919 APVSVNVPDFPKEV
-5933 GQTRS
+5933 EQTRS
-5938 LVTEAKQEGIQDHH
+5938 LVTGAKEEGIQDHH
-5952 DHSFDNSTASKENDH
+5952 DRSLDNSKAIKENNLIEDVTMTPH
-5967 VEDITLTP
+5967 ATVAEETTPDIT
-5975 DTAVTE
+5975 
-5981 EITTDTARDNPPITN
+5981 RDNPPATN
-5996 DPLVSEVK
+5996 GPFVSEAK
-6004 ESRSVVDAEVTP
+6004 GSRPVADAEEIP
-6016 VNDKSSS
+6016 VNDKPSS

-6029 LGDAE
+6029 PGVAE
-6034 ASTTTAKPTK
+6034 ASATIAKPTK
-6044 KDKKNK
+6044 KDKKNRK
-6050 KKKQR
+6050 KKHR
-6055 QVNDDIDTSR
+6055 QVDDDNIDTSKESQGGVR
-6065 EPQSSAR
+6065 PN
-6072 LDLPEVTR
+6072 LPEITQL
-6080 PVERDSSSEQPTD
+6080 VERDFSSEQLTD
-6093 VAKLVP
+6093 VAKPVP
-6099 DGPGPDSPAPTL
+6099 DGSGLDSPVPTL
-6111 KESGTSQ
+6111 GEPGTSLQ
-6118 HAVLDA
+6118 TADNAVEGVNTKIA
-6124 TEEANAEI
+6124 I
-6132 PTEEPKPVEKKL
+6132 EEPKTAGKEL
-6144 EVTEMEP
+6144 EVTDREASRQNKDNLP
-6151 LTQPRDI
+6151 
-6158 LSSGAGHV
+6158 SGAGHV
-6166 DEAPVPDQIRA
+6166 DKAHVPEQTRPVA
-6177 VVEEIQAGQS
+6177 EETQAGQNP
-6187 SLPPTETSTEIQESE
+6187 LPPMAAGRETQEPEI
-6202 MQTPEPQLAKETDV
+6202 QTPEPQLSKDTDV
-6216 IDNAGTVSSVP
+6216 TDRTGAVSSVP
-6227 SAEKEKHQSGDNQAP
+6227 SAGEETHRSDDNRAP
-6242 SSKDAQPE
+6242 ASKDVQPE
-6250 QSVRSVPD
+6250 QPVRSVPD
-6258 STPQADRSDTRDTDV
+6258 PTPQADRRDTRDTDV
-6273 PSPAKDVSVVNEAFS
+6273 PPPANDVSVVDETLS
-6288 KAPTAEPTA
+6288 KTANAKSAA
-6297 TSALKH
+6297 TSAPRH
-6303 LPSNDDNV
+6303 LPSSDNNV
-6311 KESPRLTETAPI
+6311 NKMPKLTETASP
-6323 VSAILDKVASQKT
+6323 VVGVLDKVASQKT
-6336 TDKDTMSRETPT
+6336 TNKGMTSQDTPT
-6348 PPPSSQILPT
+6348 PPSSQPLLT
-6358 RQTTTEPLDSIPS
+6358 GQTTAEPLDSIS
-6371 PKISKKEK
+6371 NPKMSKKERK
-6379 RARKLAR
+6379 ARKLAK
-6386 EKESTGTAT
+6386 EKESTGIAIG
-6395 VEKSAVS
+6395 EKSAVS
-6402 DGQDTLVPQDTEKIP
+6402 DVKDTLPLQDTEKAQ
-6417 SENKGNLVSEMQDD
+6417 SEHQGNLVSTTQDD
-6431 ARTAPTTTARKSPTE
+6431 ARTAPTTPARKDPAE
-6446 VTEDSH
+6446 VPEDNH
-6452 ARDVA
+6452 ARDAA
-6457 IKEPIKDKKSKRE
+6457 IEEPRKGKKPKRE

-6475 PETVNEP
+6475 PGPVNEP
-6482 DVPSVAKS
+6482 DVPSVARPMQL
-6490 IKSEA
+6490 EA
-6495 KPPKGTVPESNQ
+6495 TPLKDTDTETKQ
-6507 PQATSVPVE
+6507 PQTISVPAE
-6516 TSTKVEGQ
+6516 TSTKLEGQ
-6524 PHSPTGPG
+6524 PHKPTGPE
-6532 PDVTDKLSHDT
+6532 PSATNRLPKDKSLPKVT
-6543 SVSKVISDVPAVEE
+6543 SDVPAIEG
-6557 NAAQAPKS
+6557 NAAQVPES
-6565 VVNIPS
+6565 VVNTPS
-6571 GKEETK
+6571 SEEETK
-6577 TSPTSSKPSKSIF
+6577 TSPTSSKPSRSIF

-6610 APATQEKKQDEAKV
+6610 APPAKEKKQDEVKV

-6629 RLRGGQDGK
+6629 RLREGQGGK

-6676 EVKTKT
+6676 EVETKSMD
-6682 VGEDPPTGSND
+6682 GNPPISSSD
-6693 RKDKGKGIASDPGDD
+6693 RKDKSKGIASDPKDD
-6708 ATVTDN
+6708 AKVTNN
-6714 KRSSK
+6714 KGSLK
-6719 KAKEVVSSRDDA
+6719 KVKEVVSSGDDA
-6731 ILDQSRKKENTEKKQ
+6731 VLDESRKREDTETK
-6746 SEKKD
+6746 SLEKKD
-6751 ADKKDANK
+6751 ADKKDK
-6759 KDKKSGVATAVKDTP
+6759 EPGVTTAVKDSP
-6774 AKPDK
+6774 ARLDK
-6779 VRRETPR
+6779 VRKETSR
-6786 KSQPESSYEAES
+6786 KPQPESLHEAES

-6826 RGGLL
+6826 KGGLL
-6831 REDSKTYTPLTGT
+6831 REDSQTYTPLTGT
-6844 ESDVSDLRRSPSRLL
+6844 ESDISDLRRSPSRLL

-6869 VEPTRPTFSTPKAVR
+6869 AEPTKAAFSTPKAVR
-6884 GRGPIGDASSFQ
+6884 GSGPIGDASSFQ
-6896 RRSRRMSEE
+6896 RRSRRLSEE
-6905 TQREGGLGGE
+6905 TQRDSGLRGE

-6943 ERRPQSAVDRAV
+6943 ERRSQSAIDRAV

-6976 REPAALEPTSE
+6976 REPVAPEPTSE

-7001 GAAAAVTASAG
+7001 PAAAAVTASAG

-7031 PHSKPNSN
+7031 PHSRPNSN

-7109 RRMSSDLRAIRQQ
+7109 RRMSSDLRTIRQQ
-7122 NTANSTPV
+7122 NTAAAPANSTPV

-7185 ENRMLTEARAATES
+7185 ENRMLAEARAVAES

-7227 NEVSRLSEVNDG
+7227 NEVSRLTEVNDG

-7255 ADLESRHATVAREL
+7255 ADLESRNATVAREL
-7269 EETRRAKGS
+7269 EETRRAKGT

-7293 RAELDSAKEKIRDL
+7293 RAELNSAKEKIRDL

-7377 DGSDVDIYLRDRV
+7377 DGSDVDVYLRDRV

-7580 GDEEIVVCPAQVLIP
+7580 GDEEIVVCPAQVLVP

-7602 AASDGGSTSIGAR
+7602 VASDGGSTSIGAR

-7630 DYLDG
+7630 DYLDGGS